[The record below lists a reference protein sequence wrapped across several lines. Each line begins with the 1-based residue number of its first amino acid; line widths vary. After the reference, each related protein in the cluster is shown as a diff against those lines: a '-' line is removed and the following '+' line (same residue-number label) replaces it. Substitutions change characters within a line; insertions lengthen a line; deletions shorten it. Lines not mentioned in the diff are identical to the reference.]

1 MTLGET
7 LWINKSVFE
16 QRLYYE
22 EMPGGWEPVPTRQAA
37 EPAVQQERQSA
48 PAQADEPARTDS
60 SPSRRQDQRQAV
72 VTREIVREQQVV
84 TVQPQPQQMGFATQS
99 QRQQWQGAA
108 DHPGNVQVSQSFSQ
122 GSDDDFSVLDDADD
136 QPF

>member
-1 MTLGET
+1 MD
-7 LWINKSVFE
+7 NKSVFE
-16 QRLYYE
+16 QSLYYE
-22 EMPGGWEPVPTRQAA
+22 EMPGGREPAPVRQVV

-84 TVQPQPQQMGFATQS
+84 TVQPQSQLQQKGGSVRELSDELERLS
-99 QRQQWQGAA
+99 QRYGSSMEDWLY
-108 DHPGNVQVSQSFSQ
+108 DQSA
-122 GSDDDFSVLDDADD
+122 L
-136 QPF
+136 

>member
-1 MTLGET
+1 MTLGEK

-16 QRLYYE
+16 QSLYYE
-22 EMPGGWEPVPTRQAA
+22 EMPGGWEPVPARQAA

-84 TVQPQPQQMGFATQS
+84 TVQPQSQPQQKGGSVRELSDELERLS
-99 QRQQWQGAA
+99 QRYGSSMEDWLY
-108 DHPGNVQVSQSFSQ
+108 DQSA
-122 GSDDDFSVLDDADD
+122 L
-136 QPF
+136 

>member
-1 MTLGET
+1 MTLGEK

-16 QRLYYE
+16 QSLYYE
-22 EMPGGWEPVPTRQAA
+22 EMPGGRGPVPARQAA

-84 TVQPQPQQMGFATQS
+84 TVQPQQKGGSVRELSDELERLS
-99 QRQQWQGAA
+99 QRYGSSMEDWLY
-108 DHPGNVQVSQSFSQ
+108 DQSA
-122 GSDDDFSVLDDADD
+122 L
-136 QPF
+136 

>member
-1 MTLGET
+1 MTLGEK

-16 QRLYYE
+16 QSLYYE
-22 EMPGGWEPVPTRQAA
+22 EMPGGREPVPARQAA

-84 TVQPQPQQMGFATQS
+84 TVQPQQKGGSVRELSDELERLSRRYGSSMEDWLYDQS
-99 QRQQWQGAA
+99 A
-108 DHPGNVQVSQSFSQ
+108 
-122 GSDDDFSVLDDADD
+122 L
-136 QPF
+136 

>member
-1 MTLGET
+1 MTLGEK
-7 LWINKSVFE
+7 LRINKSVFE
-16 QRLYYE
+16 QSLYYE
-22 EMPGGWEPVPTRQAA
+22 EMPGGREPVPARQAA

-84 TVQPQPQQMGFATQS
+84 TVQPQQKGGSVRELSDELERLS
-99 QRQQWQGAA
+99 QRYGSSMEDWLY
-108 DHPGNVQVSQSFSQ
+108 DQSA
-122 GSDDDFSVLDDADD
+122 L
-136 QPF
+136 

>member
-1 MTLGET
+1 MTLGEK

-16 QRLYYE
+16 QSLYYE
-22 EMPGGWEPVPTRQAA
+22 EMLGGREPVPTRQAA

-48 PAQADEPARTDS
+48 PVQADEPARTDS

-84 TVQPQPQQMGFATQS
+84 TVQPQLQQKGGSVRELSDELERLS
-99 QRQQWQGAA
+99 QRYGSSMEDWLY
-108 DHPGNVQVSQSFSQ
+108 DQSA
-122 GSDDDFSVLDDADD
+122 L
-136 QPF
+136 

>member
-1 MTLGET
+1 MTLGEK

-16 QRLYYE
+16 QSLYYE
-22 EMPGGWEPVPTRQAA
+22 EMPGGRELVPARQAA

-48 PAQADEPARTDS
+48 PARAGEPAQTDS

-84 TVQPQPQQMGFATQS
+84 TVQPQSQPQQKGGSVRELSDELERLS
-99 QRQQWQGAA
+99 QRYGSSMEDWLY
-108 DHPGNVQVSQSFSQ
+108 DQSA
-122 GSDDDFSVLDDADD
+122 L
-136 QPF
+136 

>member
-1 MTLGET
+1 MTLGEK
-7 LWINKSVFE
+7 LWINRSVFE
-16 QRLYYE
+16 QSLYYE
-22 EMPGGWEPVPTRQAA
+22 EMPGGREPAPVRQVA

-84 TVQPQPQQMGFATQS
+84 TVQPQLQQKGGSVRELSDELKRLS
-99 QRQQWQGAA
+99 QRYGSSMEDWLY
-108 DHPGNVQVSQSFSQ
+108 DQSA
-122 GSDDDFSVLDDADD
+122 L
-136 QPF
+136 

>member
-1 MTLGET
+1 MTLGEK

-16 QRLYYE
+16 QSLYYE
-22 EMPGGWEPVPTRQAA
+22 EMPGGREPALVRQVV

-60 SPSRRQDQRQAV
+60 RPSHRQDQRQAV

-84 TVQPQPQQMGFATQS
+84 TVQPQQKGGSVRELSDELERLS
-99 QRQQWQGAA
+99 QRYGSSMEDWLY
-108 DHPGNVQVSQSFSQ
+108 DQSA
-122 GSDDDFSVLDDADD
+122 L
-136 QPF
+136 

>member
-1 MTLGET
+1 MTLGEK

-16 QRLYYE
+16 QSLYYE
-22 EMPGGWEPVPTRQAA
+22 EMPGGREPVPARQAA

-48 PAQADEPARTDS
+48 PTQLDEPARTDS

-84 TVQPQPQQMGFATQS
+84 TVQPQLQQKGGSVRELSDELERLS
-99 QRQQWQGAA
+99 QRYGSSMEDWLY
-108 DHPGNVQVSQSFSQ
+108 DQSA
-122 GSDDDFSVLDDADD
+122 L
-136 QPF
+136 

>member
-1 MTLGET
+1 MTLGER

-16 QRLYYE
+16 QSLYYE
-22 EMPGGWEPVPTRQAA
+22 EMPGGREPVPARQAA

-48 PAQADEPARTDS
+48 PARAGEPAQTDS

-84 TVQPQPQQMGFATQS
+84 TVQPQLQQKGGSVRELSDELERLS
-99 QRQQWQGAA
+99 QRYGSSMEDWLY
-108 DHPGNVQVSQSFSQ
+108 DQSA
-122 GSDDDFSVLDDADD
+122 L
-136 QPF
+136 

>member
-1 MTLGET
+1 MTLGEK

-16 QRLYYE
+16 QSLYYE
-22 EMPGGWEPVPTRQAA
+22 EMPGGREPAPVRQAA

-72 VTREIVREQQVV
+72 VTREIVREQQVEGRQCAG
-84 TVQPQPQQMGFATQS
+84 TFGRAGTPFAAV
-99 QRQQWQGAA
+99 RQ
-108 DHPGNVQVSQSFSQ
+108 
-122 GSDDDFSVLDDADD
+122 LDGGLAV
-136 QPF
+136 

>member
-1 MTLGET
+1 MTLGEK

-16 QRLYYE
+16 QSLYYE
-22 EMPGGWEPVPTRQAA
+22 EMPGGREPAPVRQVA

-84 TVQPQPQQMGFATQS
+84 RVQLQQKGGSVRELSDELERLS
-99 QRQQWQGAA
+99 QRYGSSMEDWLY
-108 DHPGNVQVSQSFSQ
+108 DQSA
-122 GSDDDFSVLDDADD
+122 L
-136 QPF
+136 

>member
-1 MTLGET
+1 MTLGER

-16 QRLYYE
+16 QSLYYE
-22 EMPGGWEPVPTRQAA
+22 EMPGGREPAPVRQAA

-72 VTREIVREQQVV
+72 VTREKVVR
-84 TVQPQPQQMGFATQS
+84 VQPQLQLQQKGGSVRELSDELERLS
-99 QRQQWQGAA
+99 QRYGSSMEDWLY
-108 DHPGNVQVSQSFSQ
+108 DQSA
-122 GSDDDFSVLDDADD
+122 L
-136 QPF
+136 

>member
-1 MTLGET
+1 MTLGEK

-16 QRLYYE
+16 QSLYYE
-22 EMPGGWEPVPTRQAA
+22 EMPGGREPAPVRQAA

-84 TVQPQPQQMGFATQS
+84 TVQPQQKGGSVRELSDELERLS
-99 QRQQWQGAA
+99 QRYGSSMEDWLY
-108 DHPGNVQVSQSFSQ
+108 DQSA
-122 GSDDDFSVLDDADD
+122 L
-136 QPF
+136 

>member
-1 MTLGET
+1 MTLGEK

-16 QRLYYE
+16 QSLYHE
-22 EMPGGWEPVPTRQAA
+22 EMPGGREPVPVRQVA

-84 TVQPQPQQMGFATQS
+84 TVQPQLQQKGGSVRELSDELERLS
-99 QRQQWQGAA
+99 QRYGSSMEDWLY
-108 DHPGNVQVSQSFSQ
+108 DQSA
-122 GSDDDFSVLDDADD
+122 L
-136 QPF
+136 

>member
-1 MTLGET
+1 MTLGEK

-16 QRLYYE
+16 QSLYYE
-22 EMPGGWEPVPTRQAA
+22 EMPGGREPAPVRQAA

-84 TVQPQPQQMGFATQS
+84 TVQPQQKEGRQCAGAFGRAGTPFAAV
-99 QRQQWQGAA
+99 RQ
-108 DHPGNVQVSQSFSQ
+108 
-122 GSDDDFSVLDDADD
+122 LDGGLAV
-136 QPF
+136 

>member
-1 MTLGET
+1 MTRGEK
-7 LWINKSVFE
+7 LWITTSVFE
-16 QRLYYE
+16 QSLYYE
-22 EMPGGWEPVPTRQAA
+22 EMPGGREPAPVRQVA

-84 TVQPQPQQMGFATQS
+84 TVQPQQKGGSVRELSDELERLS
-99 QRQQWQGAA
+99 QRYGSSMEDWLY
-108 DHPGNVQVSQSFSQ
+108 DQSA
-122 GSDDDFSVLDDADD
+122 L
-136 QPF
+136 

>member
-1 MTLGET
+1 MTLGEK

-16 QRLYYE
+16 QSLYYE
-22 EMPGGWEPVPTRQAA
+22 EMPGGREPVPARQAA

-84 TVQPQPQQMGFATQS
+84 TVQPQQKGGSVREFSNELERLS
-99 QRQQWQGAA
+99 QRYGSSMEDWLY
-108 DHPGNVQVSQSFSQ
+108 DQSA
-122 GSDDDFSVLDDADD
+122 L
-136 QPF
+136 

>member
-1 MTLGET
+1 MTLGER

-16 QRLYYE
+16 QSLYYE
-22 EMPGGWEPVPTRQAA
+22 EMPGGREPAPVRQAA

-84 TVQPQPQQMGFATQS
+84 TVQPQSQPQQKGGSVRELSDELERLS
-99 QRQQWQGAA
+99 QRYGSSMEDWLY
-108 DHPGNVQVSQSFSQ
+108 DQSA
-122 GSDDDFSVLDDADD
+122 L
-136 QPF
+136 

>member
-1 MTLGET
+1 MTLGEK

-16 QRLYYE
+16 QSLYYE
-22 EMPGGWEPVPTRQAA
+22 EMPGGRELVPARQAA

-48 PAQADEPARTDS
+48 PARAGEPAQTDS

-84 TVQPQPQQMGFATQS
+84 TVQPQSQPQQKGGSVRELSDELERLS
-99 QRQQWQGAA
+99 QRYGSLMEDWLY
-108 DHPGNVQVSQSFSQ
+108 DQSA
-122 GSDDDFSVLDDADD
+122 L
-136 QPF
+136 

>member
-1 MTLGET
+1 MTLGEK

-16 QRLYYE
+16 QSLYYE
-22 EMPGGWEPVPTRQAA
+22 EMPGGREAVPARQAA
-37 EPAVQQERQSA
+37 EPAVQRERQSA

-84 TVQPQPQQMGFATQS
+84 TVQPQSQPQQKGGSVRELSDELERLS
-99 QRQQWQGAA
+99 QRYGSSMEDWLY
-108 DHPGNVQVSQSFSQ
+108 DQSA
-122 GSDDDFSVLDDADD
+122 L
-136 QPF
+136 